1 MKATL
6 ALVVGILLGGSA
18 VWLRDRSSVAAHPA
32 VKAVLNP
39 PPPVI
44 AAAQGRVEGRSEN
57 MEVEAS
63 TDGIIKQLF
72 VSEGQAVSKGQVLAA
87 LACED
92 LESQAR
98 ASKASLE
105 SARESRL
112 RVLRGSRDEE
122 RRVAEQEVK
131 AAQAVAEQARRQS
144 ERMQHLASKGTVPRI
159 LAETAQRD
167 SDCADA
173 ALTAALARQK
183 LVDVGPLPEEISKA
197 EADVRT
203 AAWRLRAA
211 SAQRDKCLIRSPING
226 TVVRINLR
234 AGKAF
239 STIAPRAIVTLADL
253 SEQRVRTEI
262 DERDLDKI
270 HPNQRVRITA
280 EGFSQRFGGK
290 VAWTSLM
297 MGRKTARSTD
307 PADKSDRDILETIVV
322 PDRGTPQLPIGLR
335 VVVEFLPN

>member
-1 MKATL
+1 
-6 ALVVGILLGGSA
+6 
-18 VWLRDRSSVAAHPA
+18 
-32 VKAVLNP
+32 
-39 PPPVI
+39 
-44 AAAQGRVEGRSEN
+44 
-57 MEVEAS
+57 
-63 TDGIIKQLF
+63 
-72 VSEGQAVSKGQVLAA
+72 
-87 LACED
+87 
-92 LESQAR
+92 
-98 ASKASLE
+98 
-105 SARESRL
+105 
-112 RVLRGSRDEE
+112 
-122 RRVAEQEVK
+122 
-131 AAQAVAEQARRQS
+131 
-144 ERMQHLASKGTVPRI
+144 LASKGTVPRI
-159 LAETAQRD
+159 LAETAQCD

-322 PDRGTPQLPIGLR
+322 PDRGTRQLSIGLR
-335 VVVEFLPN
+335 VVVGFLPNRRQQSALARRSLP